1 MQEKHER
8 TQPSQA
14 SCNGY
19 QPTAQAKEMH
29 SSCFPPSVHGSESLL
44 SQNTHTES
52 VGSTVLCAVV
62 IDVRD
67 ANVQDEDQ

>member
-8 TQPSQA
+8 TQPSTSSA
-14 SCNGY
+14 VMATN
-19 QPTAQAKEMH
+19 QPPKPRRCTQVAFH
-29 SSCFPPSVHGSESLL
+29 HLHGSESLL
-44 SQNTHTES
+44 SQNTHTKS